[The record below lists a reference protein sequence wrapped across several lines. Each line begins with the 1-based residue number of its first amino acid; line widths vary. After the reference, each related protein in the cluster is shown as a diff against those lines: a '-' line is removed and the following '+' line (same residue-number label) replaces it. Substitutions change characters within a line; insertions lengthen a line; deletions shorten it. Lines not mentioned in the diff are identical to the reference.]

1 MADQLWLMTRTR
13 EEEGLHML
21 QVIVL
26 NWLNS
31 IKTWQILACVLLRC
45 IQLQGNFAPCPC
57 DQEHQEFPCT
67 TLRAKP
73 TDPHYRLVLP
83 CSI

>member
-13 EEEGLHML
+13 EEEDLHML

-31 IKTWQILACVLLRC
+31 IKT
-45 IQLQGNFAPCPC
+45 
-57 DQEHQEFPCT
+57 
-67 TLRAKP
+67 
-73 TDPHYRLVLP
+73 
-83 CSI
+83 